1 MLHEKIEMQKKCTVE
16 MLQHEKSATWKSDKS
31 LTKVKY
37 GKKQQQEHCTIV
49 HKRITVV
56 RCQIDIHW

>member
-1 MLHEKIEMQKKCTVE
+1 MLHEKIEMQKNSKVE

-37 GKKQQQEHCTIV
+37 GKKNKNKNIAL
-49 HKRITVV
+49 
-56 RCQIDIHW
+56 